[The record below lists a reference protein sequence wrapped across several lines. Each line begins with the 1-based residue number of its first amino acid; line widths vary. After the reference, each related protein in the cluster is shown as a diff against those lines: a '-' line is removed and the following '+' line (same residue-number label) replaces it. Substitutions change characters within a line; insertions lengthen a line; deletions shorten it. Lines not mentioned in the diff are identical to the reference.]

1 LHCLKRHPTGRRK
14 PDSETVLIIISPCA
28 SMFRI
33 LLLVSI
39 SLLISVSNILTGQTL
54 IINEVSNGPG
64 GNQEYVEFIVVD
76 DAVTYDCASPV
87 PPCIDIRGWIFDD
100 NSGYHGSAGVAPGCV
115 RFAYD
120 PLWACVPVGTIIVIY
135 NNADPNASLP
145 ANDVSMDDGNCTIVA
160 PINSPLFDS
169 NSTTPG
175 AVACSYPTTG
185 WTSGGNWN
193 NTVLANT
200 GDCARIV
207 DLSGCEVFSL
217 CWGTADQN
225 SLIYFAGNGADDV
238 WSFTGTD
245 PYNQAD
251 WSQACAGD
259 IAACGSNDQTPGAP
273 NNAANAAYIGQ
284 FNNNCSPITPM
295 VSSVVL
301 NSDATCGC
309 DGQATA
315 SGSGSIAGYTY
326 EWFDQNMLPIG
337 QTGATATGLCPGTY
351 YSIVTSSIGCA
362 DTSSVTIISNGS
374 VTVTVNSVTICNGS
388 SATLTATPSISGGTY
403 LWTPGGSTSPFI
415 TVSPSSTTVYTV
427 EYAQGGCLASAS
439 GTITVNPVY
448 NLTQNATVCQG
459 DSYTFPDGTS
469 QVISATLS
477 YTANL
482 TTLSG
487 CDSVIV
493 TNVAVNPVYNL
504 TQNATVCQGD
514 SYTFPDGTSQVIS
527 ATLSYTSNLT
537 TLSGCD
543 SVIVTNVAVNPVY
556 NLTQNATVC
565 QGDSYTF
572 TDGTSQVISATL
584 SYTSS
589 LTTLNGCDSI
599 IVTNVAVNPVYNL
612 TQNATVCQGDSYTFP
627 DGTSQVISANLSY
640 TSNLTTLNGC
650 DSIIVTNVAVNP
662 VYNLTQNATVCQGD
676 SYTFPDGTSQLI
688 SADLSY
694 TSNLTTLSGCDSVIV
709 TNVAVNPVY
718 NLTENVTLCEGSN
731 YTYPDGTVSNNI
743 TTDESQISNLLTA
756 AGCDSV
762 ITTFITINSIITT
775 SANTSLCSGSSFTF
789 ADGTTQNNIT
799 ANLSYTS
806 SFVSVQGC
814 DSLHTENISVNPV
827 YNLTENATVCQGDS
841 YTFPDGTS
849 QLISVDLSY
858 TSNLTTLSGCDSVIV
873 TNVAVNPVYNLTQ
886 NATVCQ
892 GDSYTFPD
900 GTSQLISADLSYT
913 SNLTTLSGCDS
924 VIVTNVAV
932 NPLYNL
938 TENVTLCQ
946 GSNYTYPDGTVS
958 NNITTDES
966 HISNLLTAAGCD
978 SVLTTFITINS
989 IITTSANTSLCSG
1002 SSFTFADGTTQNN
1015 ITANLSYT
1023 SSFVSVQG
1031 CDSLHTENISVNPVY
1046 NLTENATVCQGDSYT
1061 FPDGTSQ
1068 VISADL
1074 SYTSNLT
1081 TLSGCDS
1088 VIVTNVAVNPVYNLT
1103 QNATVCQGDSYTF
1116 PDGTSQLISA
1126 DLSYTSNLT
1135 TLSGC
1140 DSVIVTN
1147 VAVNPVY
1154 NQTQNVTLC
1163 QGSNYTYPDG
1173 TVSSNITT
1181 DESHI
1186 SNLLTAAGCDSVI
1199 TTFITINSIITTSA
1213 NTSLCSGSSFT
1224 FADGTTQ
1231 NNITANLSYTSSF
1244 VSVQGCDSLHT
1255 ENISVNPVY
1264 ALTQNATVCQGDS
1277 YTFPDGTSQLISAN
1291 LSYTSNLTTLSGCD
1305 SVIVTN
1311 VAVNPVYNLTQN
1323 ATVCQG
1329 DSYTFPDGTSQVISA
1344 TLSYTSNLTT
1354 LSGCDSVIVT
1364 NVAVNPVYNLTENV
1378 TLCEG
1383 SNYTYPDG
1391 TVSNNITTDESH
1403 ISNLLTAAGCDSVL
1417 TTFITINSIITTSA
1431 NTSLCSGSSFTFADG
1446 TTQNNI
1452 TANLS
1457 YTSSFVSVQGCDS
1470 LHTENI
1476 SVNPV
1481 YNLTENATVCQG
1493 DSYTFPDGTSQ
1504 VISATLSYTSSLTT
1518 LSGCDSVI
1526 VTNVAVNPVY
1536 NLTQNA
1542 TVCQGDSY
1550 TFPDGTSQ
1558 VISADLS
1565 YTSNLTTLSGCDS
1578 VIVTNVAV
1586 NPVYNLTENVTL
1598 CQGSNYTYPDGTVSN
1613 NITTDES
1620 HISNLLT
1627 AAGCDS
1633 VLTTFITINSIITT
1647 SANTSLCSGSSFTF
1661 ADGTTQNNITANL
1674 SYTSSFVSVQG
1685 CDSLHTENISVNP
1698 VYNLTEN
1705 ATVCQG
1711 DSYTFPDGTSQLI
1724 SVDLSYTSNLT
1735 TLSGCDSVIVTN
1747 VAVNPVYNL
1756 TQNATVCQGDSY
1768 TFPDGTSQLISADLS
1783 YTSNLTTL
1791 SGCDSV
1797 IVTNVAVNPVYNLT
1811 ENVTL
1816 CEGSNYTYPDGTV
1829 SNNITT
1835 DESRISNLLTAAGC
1849 DSVITTFITINSFIT
1864 TSANTSLCSGSSF
1877 TFADGTTQNNITANL
1892 SYTSSFV
1899 SVQGCDSLHTENIS
1913 VNPVY
1918 ALTQNATVCQ
1928 GDSYTFPDGTSQL
1941 VSANLSYTSNLTTLN
1956 GCDSVIV
1963 TNVAVNPVYNL
1974 TQNATVCQGDNYTF
1988 PDGTSQVISAT
1999 LSYTSN
2005 LTTLSGCD
2013 SVIVTNVAVNPVYNL
2028 TENVTLCQGSNYTY
2042 PDGTV
2047 SNNITTDES
2056 HISNLLTAAGCDSVL
2071 TTFIQIIVPTI
2082 DAGENQV
2089 ICEGQP
2095 ITLSA
2100 TGSINYTW
2108 SNSVQ
2113 NGVPFVPS
2121 TSTTYSVTGTDDN
2134 GCIAQDQVLVTVR
2147 TNPQINPLID
2157 QIGNCAPVT
2166 VTFSNPSEN
2175 DVMHVWYLSNG
2186 VTLTGNPVS
2195 YTFEQG
2201 GTYGVSVTAVGP
2213 TGCSSTYQADNMI
2226 SVGSE
2231 SIAEFTANPNEITT
2245 LNPTVQLFN
2254 SSFNA
2259 NEYLW
2264 IFPDGSSTNEIN
2276 PNYTFQEDQTGNYQ
2290 IMLITSNEY
2299 GCIDTAIQVVSIQ
2312 EELIFYVPN
2321 TFTPDGDIY
2330 NQTFKPIFTSG
2341 FDPYDYTLLIF
2352 NRWGEIVFESH
2363 NSEIGWDGSYSG
2375 VNGSDVYQC
2384 QDGTYTWKIIFK
2396 VSWSDERKVAVGH
2409 VNLLR

>member
-1 LHCLKRHPTGRRK
+1 
-14 PDSETVLIIISPCA
+14 
-28 SMFRI
+28 MFRI

-543 SVIVTNVAVNPVY
+543 SVIVTNVAVNPV
-556 NLTQNATVC
+556 
-565 QGDSYTF
+565 
-572 TDGTSQVISATL
+572 
-584 SYTSS
+584 
-589 LTTLNGCDSI
+589 
-599 IVTNVAVNPVYNL
+599 
-612 TQNATVCQGDSYTFP
+612 
-627 DGTSQVISANLSY
+627 
-640 TSNLTTLNGC
+640 
-650 DSIIVTNVAVNP
+650 
-662 VYNLTQNATVCQGD
+662 
-676 SYTFPDGTSQLI
+676 
-688 SADLSY
+688 
-694 TSNLTTLSGCDSVIV
+694 
-709 TNVAVNPVY
+709 
-718 NLTENVTLCEGSN
+718 
-731 YTYPDGTVSNNI
+731 
-743 TTDESQISNLLTA
+743 
-756 AGCDSV
+756 
-762 ITTFITINSIITT
+762 
-775 SANTSLCSGSSFTF
+775 
-789 ADGTTQNNIT
+789 
-799 ANLSYTS
+799 
-806 SFVSVQGC
+806 
-814 DSLHTENISVNPV
+814 
-827 YNLTENATVCQGDS
+827 
-841 YTFPDGTS
+841 
-849 QLISVDLSY
+849 
-858 TSNLTTLSGCDSVIV
+858 
-873 TNVAVNPVYNLTQ
+873 
-886 NATVCQ
+886 
-892 GDSYTFPD
+892 
-900 GTSQLISADLSYT
+900 
-913 SNLTTLSGCDS
+913 
-924 VIVTNVAV
+924 
-932 NPLYNL
+932 YNL